1 MSFKSSLPPLP
12 GAGERIMVFGPSG
25 VGKSFD
31 LYCAARMAI
40 NTGSDAQFHIID
52 TDRSVARMLSD
63 PQLSVL
69 LGEDRTPHP
78 NIHVY
83 DIREIAAE
91 KNHNEWKVLAS
102 SLQTVSKVLGPN
114 DWVMID
120 MMTVTYDWVQEAYT
134 DRVFKKDRSDF
145 FQDKRAQQAA
155 GGKEGGS
162 FSFIDWPI
170 LKDMYQTD
178 LMRPIMMMK
187 GHVYATAAL
196 KALDDRAGAN
206 ERSTFGAF
214 GVMPAGE
221 KNTQF
226 TFHTVLWKFSPKQGT
241 FAFTTIKDRARP
253 FVSTYN
259 VDDFAIDYL
268 VNIGGWQL

>member
-1 MSFKSSLPPLP
+1 MTLRSPLPPLP
-12 GAGERIMVFGPSG
+12 GAGERILVFGPSG

-31 LYCAARMAI
+31 FYCAARMSI
-40 NTGSDAQFHIID
+40 NTGSDAQFHVID

-63 PQLSVL
+63 PQLSAL
-69 LGEDRTPHP
+69 LTEDRQPHP
-78 NIHVY
+78 NLHVY
-83 DIREIAAE
+83 DIREIALQGGI
-91 KNHNEWKVLAS
+91 NEWTALARCVE
-102 SLQTVSKVLGPN
+102 TVAKAVGPN

-120 MMTVTYDWVQEAYT
+120 MMTIAYDWVQEAYT
-134 DRVFKKDRSDF
+134 DRVFRKDRSDF
-145 FQDKRAQQAA
+145 FLEKRAQQAA
-155 GGKEGGS
+155 ANKEGGS

-170 LKDMYQTD
+170 LKGMYQDD

-196 KALDDRAGAN
+196 KALDDRAGQN

-226 TFHTVLWKFSPKQGT
+226 GFHTVLWKFCPRQT
-241 FAFTTIKDRARP
+241 VFAFTTIKDRSRE

-259 VDDFAIDYL
+259 VNDFAVDYL